1 MVSVRNTNEYR
12 KIKFKIKLAFYI
24 FAFYF
29 CFIHFS
35 NFDLLLGINDIILLV
50 PFVIIFIVFEYINFK
65 KIIKYIK
72 CDDFKDYECEF
83 TGYSNNESIRFTKYA
98 LNCEFE
104 LNDFKVTKITDYVY
118 DYNEI
123 CNYVN
128 TEGKIIYSKSLDIV
142 LVVRI
147 KK

>member
-1 MVSVRNTNEYR
+1 M
-12 KIKFKIKLAFYI
+12 IKMLKRLNCYFKEMYPIIPRLILGAI
-24 FAFYF
+24 VFAEVYF
-29 CFIHFS
+29 
-35 NFDLLLGINDIILLV
+35 LLLLNYGVDTSTITIGIPEAVGAFTIFSFLLMLR
-50 PFVIIFIVFEYINFK
+50 IA
-65 KIIKYIK
+65 
-72 CDDFKDYECEF
+72 DDFKDYECEF